1 MFVSE
6 KILFKFHFIKSKLKQ
21 KRQQKKKNKTNNKN
35 KTKQTRKN
43 TERQVPPRRVRFRDI
58 TYPSYRESKKMTV

>member
-21 KRQQKKKNKTNNKN
+21 KKTAKKKN
-35 KTKQTRKN
+35 KTKQTIKTKQNKQEKITTYRK
-43 TERQVPPRRVRFRDI
+43 TGTTSACPF
-58 TYPSYRESKKMTV
+58 

>member
-21 KRQQKKKNKTNNKN
+21 KKTAKKKNKTNSKN
-35 KTKQTRKN
+35 KTKQTRTNNHVQKDRYHLGVSVLG
-43 TERQVPPRRVRFRDI
+43 T
-58 TYPSYRESKKMTV
+58 

>member
-21 KRQQKKKNKTNNKN
+21 KKTAKKKKQNK
-35 KTKQTRKN
+35 Q
-43 TERQVPPRRVRFRDI
+43 
-58 TYPSYRESKKMTV
+58 